1 MDERAD
7 RRDTV
12 VKLAYIYYEGDSKL
26 QPGLRR
32 FFDSVYREDVR
43 IRLVSGRGDSVS
55 DFIKGM
61 KSNSGAT
68 NILLK
73 DSEGPGIQVALD
85 GVRSHDHWDSRL
97 DPQIPDDQLHF
108 MVQVMES
115 WFLADRQALDA
126 YYGQNFAANRLP
138 SNPNVEQV
146 AKDDVLTGLEEA
158 TRRTQKGKYHKTRHA
173 PDLLARI
180 DVARVRSA
188 APACNRLFNAL
199 EALTS

>member
-1 MDERAD
+1 M
-7 RRDTV
+7 

-115 WFLADRQALDA
+115 WFWPTDRHWTPIMVRIL
-126 YYGQNFAANRLP
+126 
-138 SNPNVEQV
+138 
-146 AKDDVLTGLEEA
+146 
-158 TRRTQKGKYHKTRHA
+158 RRT
-173 PDLLARI
+173 DC
-180 DVARVRSA
+180 RVIQMWSRS
-188 APACNRLFNAL
+188 PR
-199 EALTS
+199 TMS